1 MENCEIERSDN
12 HINWPVTWEYQA
24 DEEDWL
30 APYYIGEVSY
40 PKSYAPDIDAA
51 AGSFSGMMVRRRWS
65 RISMALFI
73 AAIICYC
80 LPTLVLLVLYSIPQ
94 QLPDNARKVVAFIL
108 ILILGAALIL
118 TPATAIV
125 FGMFARRYPTA
136 DAGFANADFALFHLN
151 GSKPVE
157 VTPTGLQLRSG
168 VLTFPCVRGD
178 ELWGR
183 AADAYDALRN
193 GQARF
198 DADVDE
204 VRRTV
209 VSSVTYLDQM
219 IAEYC
224 DDSLDAR
231 ATTAVILAWMEYEYA
246 HITSGDADRAGLS
259 QVMDRV
265 NALMAAAGAFV
276 SDSSTDVLGKLAAL
290 RESARPFSS

>member
-1 MENCEIERSDN
+1 
-12 HINWPVTWEYQA
+12 
-24 DEEDWL
+24 
-30 APYYIGEVSY
+30 
-40 PKSYAPDIDAA
+40 
-51 AGSFSGMMVRRRWS
+51 
-65 RISMALFI
+65 
-73 AAIICYC
+73 
-80 LPTLVLLVLYSIPQ
+80 
-94 QLPDNARKVVAFIL
+94 
-108 ILILGAALIL
+108 
-118 TPATAIV
+118 
-125 FGMFARRYPTA
+125 
-136 DAGFANADFALFHLN
+136 
-151 GSKPVE
+151 
-157 VTPTGLQLRSG
+157 

-178 ELWGR
+178 ELWER

-224 DDSLDAR
+224 DDPLDAR